1 MCTWVMF
8 AEAKIANQ
16 ANSSNIQDHILQSGE
31 VETSIIF
38 DYAVF
43 NRPTY
48 QFRSGSGHV
57 LVAKDLLRQHQVC
70 LMLNLT
76 TFWYISCCP
85 FQWECFSRLF
95 QKLFWK
101 FICGGLML
109 PSCLTPLL
117 SVGVSFPKQLREIA
131 RKLSQNKRWSF
142 VGSTIQSI
150 TMTSDAAKS
159 CVILLSSIQ
168 IGNGHI

>member
-76 TFWYISCCP
+76 TF
-85 FQWECFSRLF
+85 
-95 QKLFWK
+95 
-101 FICGGLML
+101 
-109 PSCLTPLL
+109 
-117 SVGVSFPKQLREIA
+117 
-131 RKLSQNKRWSF
+131 
-142 VGSTIQSI
+142 
-150 TMTSDAAKS
+150 
-159 CVILLSSIQ
+159 
-168 IGNGHI
+168 